1 MRLIL
6 PLFSLLW
13 LFTNCSVKD
22 SKRDKVIIPA
32 NVKHKELAEPGPMIP
47 PVPAIVLGLKG
58 DSIRQDIL
66 SVAWTFVLEGHP
78 ALVGISVTNKINDAG
93 DPYYVETFLKEHM
106 EFTLNVPDASWVEAF
121 DDIDMSGYEW
131 EDKFEKNKLTRL
143 QSKLIDAPGVK
154 EAAIILECKVISY
167 HELQPKRTVFFAE
180 VVRVLTHEDV
190 TDENGRLISQSR
202 DFFGMASGN
211 GEFLTFGKKIGHI
224 GMSKGR
230 DDIKY

>member
-1 MRLIL
+1 MIL
-6 PLFSLLW
+6 
-13 LFTNCSVKD
+13 TCRVMN
-22 SKRDKVIIPA
+22 
-32 NVKHKELAEPGPMIP
+32 G
-47 PVPAIVLGLKG
+47 
-58 DSIRQDIL
+58 
-66 SVAWTFVLEGHP
+66 
-78 ALVGISVTNKINDAG
+78 KINLRRISLRV
-93 DPYYVETFLKEHM
+93 Y
-106 EFTLNVPDASWVEAF
+106 N
-121 DDIDMSGYEW
+121 
-131 EDKFEKNKLTRL
+131 
-143 QSKLIDAPGVK
+143 QKLIDAPGVK